1 METTPDTVLML
12 AIVQADDLDDAMR
25 ALDQAGVFAAHL
37 PSFGGFLGR
46 KNATLFIS
54 SGQSRVETALNSLQR
69 VCKQRTEY
77 IATHTEGGSVHMP
90 MPIPVTVGGA
100 TVFFIT
106 ADHFEEF

>member
-1 METTPDTVLML
+1 ML
-12 AIVQADDLDDAMR
+12 AIIQADDLDDAMR
-25 ALDQAGVFAAHL
+25 ALDEAGVFAAHL

-46 KNATLFIS
+46 KNATLFIAAEQNKVQPAL
-54 SGQSRVETALNSLQR
+54 SGLQR

-77 IATHTEGGSVHMP
+77 VATHIEGGSVHMP